1 MKKTI
6 LLTLVLTLGLTM
18 EVANADFVFG
28 KPQNLGLVINSA
40 SSDYGACVSADSLE
54 LYFCS
59 ERPVGSGAADI
70 WVSTRQSIDDP
81 WGPPTNLGSTVNSPY
96 SDSYPSLSSDG
107 LTLYFSDAYS
117 GSPRPGGLGGGDIWM
132 TTRPSRNA
140 SWGAPVNMGAP
151 INSSNLDI
159 SPTISGDG
167 LTLVFTSNNRA
178 GGIGSWDLWMS
189 TRISVQDPWGPLV
202 NLGPT
207 VNSGAW
213 DGECGLSW
221 DGRAVLYDSGR
232 AGIVGAVDM
241 LMSTRKTLADP
252 WAVAVNLG
260 PVVNSSGND
269 GTPRVSPDM
278 KTIYFCSDRP
288 GGFGSYDLFEAPII
302 PVVDLNGDGIV
313 DASDMCIIVDHWG
326 ENYSLCDIGPEP
338 WGDGIVD
345 VQDLIILAEH
355 LFEEVFP
362 PELVAYWKLDEAEG
376 DIAYN
381 SISDNHGVLSG
392 NPVWSPDSG
401 QAAGALQLDG
411 IDDYITADFVL
422 NPALDPFSVF
432 AWIKS
437 GTPGQV
443 IIAQT
448 DGIGTGETWLGI
460 TASDGNLMT
469 GLMPPQVGRSVVFP
483 LESQSLITDDQWHH
497 IGFVWDVAYRSLYV
511 DGTEVAKDTQALILA
526 PLKYANGG
534 MYIGAGKNLESGTF
548 FSGLI
553 DDVRIYGKAL
563 TAEEIVALAR

>member
-362 PELVAYWKLDEAEG
+362 IELIGYWKLDEVEG
-376 DIAYN
+376 DVAYN
-381 SISDNHGVLSG
+381 STGDNHGTLYREPIWQPQNG
-392 NPVWSPDSG
+392 NKG
-401 QAAGALQLDG
+401 GALEFDG
-411 IDDYITADFVL
+411 IDDYIGTDFVL
-422 NPALDPFSVF
+422 DPSSGAFSVF
-432 AWIKS
+432 AWIK
-437 GTPGQV
+437 GGEPGQV
-443 IIAQT
+443 IISQT